1 MGFSTYSDTPYRM
14 ASCAYSKSS
23 QPEKRTILI
32 CIMFSCRILATSN
45 PSRNGI
51 LMSLITKSG
60 RSVSVCSRSSFP
72 FSAVAMTRN
81 PSVSHSTESR
91 IPSKICG
98 SSSANITVKH
108 KIFPSRS
115 PYFFKKTLHIRQYR
129 TKSVWRLCTPS
140 ACKFPFRACF
150 VSSRTHLACI
160 FSEIFRENTR
170 KSTKDFLRF
179 SLHLSKNLT
188 TQSAY
193 VRYETDSHISQK
205 CS

>member
-1 MGFSTYSDTPYRM
+1 MPSLYFYYTP
-14 ASCAYSKSS
+14 
-23 QPEKRTILI
+23 E
-32 CIMFSCRILATSN
+32 CRICQ
-45 PSRNGI
+45 G
-51 LMSLITKSG
+51 
-60 RSVSVCSRSSFP
+60 
-72 FSAVAMTRN
+72 
-81 PSVSHSTESR
+81 
-91 IPSKICG
+91 
-98 SSSANITVKH
+98 
-108 KIFPSRS
+108 
-115 PYFFKKTLHIRQYR
+115 QYR

-205 CS
+205 CSWIHQVFTPLFVSSDEKFDDASVAQSLCGIALKKSVPRQISDTDSGFHFFNKFLCSLNSYIHWIVKT

>member
-1 MGFSTYSDTPYRM
+1 MFDTLCGVALYYNIVLAECKRGFW
-14 ASCAYSKSS
+14 KSRKCLHS
-23 QPEKRTILI
+23 AWT
-32 CIMFSCRILATSN
+32 AAGN
-45 PSRNGI
+45 
-51 LMSLITKSG
+51 
-60 RSVSVCSRSSFP
+60 SV
-72 FSAVAMTRN
+72 
-81 PSVSHSTESR
+81 
-91 IPSKICG
+91 G
-98 SSSANITVKH
+98 
-108 KIFPSRS
+108 
-115 PYFFKKTLHIRQYR
+115 YLRQYR

-205 CS
+205 CSWIHKVFTALFVSSDEKSDGASDAQSLCGIALKLQNLYDRCSIQTLSSCSYFIIHSNFPHQSQTKAA

>member
-1 MGFSTYSDTPYRM
+1 MFLRGKSWILPKRHVSGFVSTHPNS
-14 ASCAYSKSS
+14 SKC
-23 QPEKRTILI
+23 QW
-32 CIMFSCRILATSN
+32 
-45 PSRNGI
+45 
-51 LMSLITKSG
+51 
-60 RSVSVCSRSSFP
+60 
-72 FSAVAMTRN
+72 
-81 PSVSHSTESR
+81 
-91 IPSKICG
+91 
-98 SSSANITVKH
+98 
-108 KIFPSRS
+108 
-115 PYFFKKTLHIRQYR
+115 YTLRQYR
-129 TKSVWRLCTPS
+129 TKSVWGLCTPS

-205 CS
+205 CSWIHQVFTPLFVSSDEKFDDASVAQSLCGIAYDFSCCYTLKTLMDTGSESILLEILGCRVCIFQENAVFPWWSPSKKVE

>member
-1 MGFSTYSDTPYRM
+1 MIPQT
-14 ASCAYSKSS
+14 
-23 QPEKRTILI
+23 
-32 CIMFSCRILATSN
+32 
-45 PSRNGI
+45 
-51 LMSLITKSG
+51 
-60 RSVSVCSRSSFP
+60 VP
-72 FSAVAMTRN
+72 FVKMEYYTRN
-81 PSVSHSTESR
+81 TLEFWKTWQFFGGIHAFATD
-91 IPSKICG
+91 SKKHAGFCRRVCPEPAFCG
-98 SSSANITVKH
+98 N
-108 KIFPSRS
+108 
-115 PYFFKKTLHIRQYR
+115 IRQYR

-188 TQSAY
+188 TQSAC

-205 CS
+205 CSWIHQVFTPLFVSSDEKFDDASVAQSLCGIA

>member
-1 MGFSTYSDTPYRM
+1 MK
-14 ASCAYSKSS
+14 C
-23 QPEKRTILI
+23 
-32 CIMFSCRILATSN
+32 TSF
-45 PSRNGI
+45 RQKHFTG
-51 LMSLITKSG
+51 T
-60 RSVSVCSRSSFP
+60 
-72 FSAVAMTRN
+72 
-81 PSVSHSTESR
+81 HS
-91 IPSKICG
+91 
-98 SSSANITVKH
+98 
-108 KIFPSRS
+108 
-115 PYFFKKTLHIRQYR
+115 RQYR

-205 CS
+205 CSWIHQVFTPLFVSSDEKFDDASVAQSLCGIAVKRNLWYRACLAFCQGRLFCIIFRKPATIKEGKWCCCVAFSEKSLDKSNQIVYNVN

>member
-1 MGFSTYSDTPYRM
+1 MPVS
-14 ASCAYSKSS
+14 ASWLSSFARSMTRWSVGSCCDPCRRNSRKTRSRVPNNITRYAPVCGSWKQQRNCWTKCCKSS
-23 QPEKRTILI
+23 D
-32 CIMFSCRILATSN
+32 
-45 PSRNGI
+45 G
-51 LMSLITKSG
+51 
-60 RSVSVCSRSSFP
+60 
-72 FSAVAMTRN
+72 
-81 PSVSHSTESR
+81 
-91 IPSKICG
+91 KID
-98 SSSANITVKH
+98 K
-108 KIFPSRS
+108 
-115 PYFFKKTLHIRQYR
+115 RQYR

-140 ACKFPFRACF
+140 ACKFSFRACF

>member
-1 MGFSTYSDTPYRM
+1 MTKRKNKNNLFCISIYMCVRAMPTSPLMWNLPPPCHALHLPPAFQR
-14 ASCAYSKSS
+14 
-23 QPEKRTILI
+23 QPIAKTAPNKKPDFQKE
-32 CIMFSCRILATSN
+32 
-45 PSRNGI
+45 
-51 LMSLITKSG
+51 SG
-60 RSVSVCSRSSFP
+60 LSI
-72 FSAVAMTRN
+72 A
-81 PSVSHSTESR
+81 
-91 IPSKICG
+91 
-98 SSSANITVKH
+98 
-108 KIFPSRS
+108 
-115 PYFFKKTLHIRQYR
+115 LRQYR

-205 CS
+205 CSWIHPVFTPLFVSSDEKFDDASVAQSLCGIA

>member
-1 MGFSTYSDTPYRM
+1 M
-14 ASCAYSKSS
+14 AS
-23 QPEKRTILI
+23 PRRTA
-32 CIMFSCRILATSN
+32 RY
-45 PSRNGI
+45 
-51 LMSLITKSG
+51 
-60 RSVSVCSRSSFP
+60 
-72 FSAVAMTRN
+72 
-81 PSVSHSTESR
+81 ER
-91 IPSKICG
+91 IPPDG
-98 SSSANITVKH
+98 FDMAAPESALHGGTPCP
-108 KIFPSRS
+108 FATRPAFS
-115 PYFFKKTLHIRQYR
+115 PAYRGKTTKKYSTLLHFLLFCAILLRQYR

-205 CS
+205 RS

>member
-1 MGFSTYSDTPYRM
+1 M
-14 ASCAYSKSS
+14 
-23 QPEKRTILI
+23 EKR
-32 CIMFSCRILATSN
+32 MNRIL
-45 PSRNGI
+45 
-51 LMSLITKSG
+51 
-60 RSVSVCSRSSFP
+60 
-72 FSAVAMTRN
+72 
-81 PSVSHSTESR
+81 
-91 IPSKICG
+91 
-98 SSSANITVKH
+98 
-108 KIFPSRS
+108 
-115 PYFFKKTLHIRQYR
+115 RQYR

-205 CS
+205 CSWIHQVFTPLFVSSDEKFDDASVAQSLCGIALRKHCIKPAWRLCTQSACRFSVILPRNPLQYDCVRGRILPENKGVSH

>member
-1 MGFSTYSDTPYRM
+1 M
-14 ASCAYSKSS
+14 AA
-23 QPEKRTILI
+23 
-32 CIMFSCRILATSN
+32 
-45 PSRNGI
+45 
-51 LMSLITKSG
+51 
-60 RSVSVCSRSSFP
+60 VP
-72 FSAVAMTRN
+72 F
-81 PSVSHSTESR
+81 
-91 IPSKICG
+91 
-98 SSSANITVKH
+98 
-108 KIFPSRS
+108 
-115 PYFFKKTLHIRQYR
+115 LLRQYR

-205 CS
+205 CSWIHQVFTPLFVSSDEKFDDASVAQSLCGIAFIRWFSHHKKSTVSCILRAQCFFFCENTVCTGVLHEYVQEWHFSQCEICEKCRRRGKLTQYLTKKRNFT

>member
-1 MGFSTYSDTPYRM
+1 MCSFYFYYTYFSPVCQGADRRFFGF
-14 ASCAYSKSS
+14 
-23 QPEKRTILI
+23 
-32 CIMFSCRILATSN
+32 
-45 PSRNGI
+45 
-51 LMSLITKSG
+51 
-60 RSVSVCSRSSFP
+60 
-72 FSAVAMTRN
+72 AV
-81 PSVSHSTESR
+81 
-91 IPSKICG
+91 
-98 SSSANITVKH
+98 
-108 KIFPSRS
+108 
-115 PYFFKKTLHIRQYR
+115 LRQYR

-205 CS
+205 CLWIHQVFTPLFVSSDEKFDDASVAQSLCGIALFNRTGERSPVLFLFYFFLWKFRGNAGQIQGSVL

>member
-1 MGFSTYSDTPYRM
+1 MDFHVNDYR
-14 ASCAYSKSS
+14 S
-23 QPEKRTILI
+23 
-32 CIMFSCRILATSN
+32 RILGNPISSISRCIIVSLNTTQKNGSATGISLRQ
-45 PSRNGI
+45 SRF
-51 LMSLITKSG
+51 L
-60 RSVSVCSRSSFP
+60 
-72 FSAVAMTRN
+72 FSA
-81 PSVSHSTESR
+81 
-91 IPSKICG
+91 
-98 SSSANITVKH
+98 
-108 KIFPSRS
+108 
-115 PYFFKKTLHIRQYR
+115 YLRQYR

>member
-1 MGFSTYSDTPYRM
+1 MV
-14 ASCAYSKSS
+14 
-23 QPEKRTILI
+23 IL
-32 CIMFSCRILATSN
+32 
-45 PSRNGI
+45 
-51 LMSLITKSG
+51 
-60 RSVSVCSRSSFP
+60 
-72 FSAVAMTRN
+72 
-81 PSVSHSTESR
+81 
-91 IPSKICG
+91 
-98 SSSANITVKH
+98 
-108 KIFPSRS
+108 
-115 PYFFKKTLHIRQYR
+115 RQYR
-129 TKSVWRLCTPS
+129 TKSVWRFCTPS

-205 CS
+205 CSWIHQVFTPLFVSSDEKFDDASVAQSLCGIALKSYINIIAQMPQKVKHIFPFFGLQIWFKFRC

>member
-1 MGFSTYSDTPYRM
+1 M
-14 ASCAYSKSS
+14 
-23 QPEKRTILI
+23 
-32 CIMFSCRILATSN
+32 
-45 PSRNGI
+45 
-51 LMSLITKSG
+51 
-60 RSVSVCSRSSFP
+60 V
-72 FSAVAMTRN
+72 
-81 PSVSHSTESR
+81 
-91 IPSKICG
+91 
-98 SSSANITVKH
+98 
-108 KIFPSRS
+108 
-115 PYFFKKTLHIRQYR
+115 KTLLFCFYQFSIDFITRFVVSFLLFLILFSPIPVGVGRFFVCRHCAALRYKRQYR

>member
-1 MGFSTYSDTPYRM
+1 M
-14 ASCAYSKSS
+14 ATKI
-23 QPEKRTILI
+23 QILQI
-32 CIMFSCRILATSN
+32 WQTTEVIEIPRAIKLNSN
-45 PSRNGI
+45 WLRLRFKDRVGI
-51 LMSLITKSG
+51 
-60 RSVSVCSRSSFP
+60 
-72 FSAVAMTRN
+72 
-81 PSVSHSTESR
+81 
-91 IPSKICG
+91 IP
-98 SSSANITVKH
+98 H
-108 KIFPSRS
+108 
-115 PYFFKKTLHIRQYR
+115 LRQYR

-188 TQSAY
+188 TQSAC

-205 CS
+205 CSWIHQVFTPLFVSSDEKFDDASVAQSLCGIAIEKGTSGKLLRSAFLFDILPKIWYN

>member
-1 MGFSTYSDTPYRM
+1 MGRIICNKSLRL
-14 ASCAYSKSS
+14 CSKP
-23 QPEKRTILI
+23 QMKRSFWKFMLFQWFLGFVSLKSGGFLI
-32 CIMFSCRILATSN
+32 SCRFFHKPVRREGL
-45 PSRNGI
+45 RQ
-51 LMSLITKSG
+51 
-60 RSVSVCSRSSFP
+60 SVSL
-72 FSAVAMTRN
+72 FS
-81 PSVSHSTESR
+81 
-91 IPSKICG
+91 
-98 SSSANITVKH
+98 
-108 KIFPSRS
+108 
-115 PYFFKKTLHIRQYR
+115 LHIRQYR

-140 ACKFPFRACF
+140 ACKIPFRACF

-205 CS
+205 CSWIHQVFTPLFVSSDEKFDDASVAQSLCGVALRLFGKFCCILR